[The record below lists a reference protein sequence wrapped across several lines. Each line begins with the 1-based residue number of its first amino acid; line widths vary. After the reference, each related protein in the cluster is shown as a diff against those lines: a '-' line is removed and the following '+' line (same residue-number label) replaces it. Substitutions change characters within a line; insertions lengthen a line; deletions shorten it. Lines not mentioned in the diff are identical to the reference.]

1 MLGLDVFQL
10 RPLSLVDV
18 LPSLKLPVAVNFID
32 VPLAMRGLAGLIV
45 IETRC
50 TFATVRPVDPLTVPN
65 VAVIVAEPRATL
77 VASPRLLIVAT
88 VAWDELHRTEAV
100 RSCVLVSLKV
110 PVAVNCLLV
119 PIAMVGFAG
128 VTASDTNVAVLT
140 VKVAVPVTEPEV
152 ALIVVVPVPTAVA
165 RPKASIDE
173 TLTGDADH
181 VTEVSSCVLPSS
193 KFPTAVN
200 C

>member
-1 MLGLDVFQL
+1 M
-10 RPLSLVDV
+10 
-18 LPSLKLPVAVNFID
+18 
-32 VPLAMRGLAGLIV
+32 
-45 IETRC
+45 
-50 TFATVRPVDPLTVPN
+50 
-65 VAVIVAEPRATL
+65 
-77 VASPRLLIVAT
+77 VAT
-88 VAWDELHRTEAV
+88 DALDELHNAEEVT
-100 RSCVLVSLKV
+100 SCVLLSLKV

-119 PIAMVGFAG
+119 PIAMVEFAG
-128 VTASDTNVAVLT
+128 VTVSDTNVAVLT

-165 RPKASIDE
+165 RPDASMVE

>member
-1 MLGLDVFQL
+1 
-10 RPLSLVDV
+10 
-18 LPSLKLPVAVNFID
+18 
-32 VPLAMRGLAGLIV
+32 
-45 IETRC
+45 
-50 TFATVRPVDPLTVPN
+50 
-65 VAVIVAEPRATL
+65 
-77 VASPRLLIVAT
+77 
-88 VAWDELHRTEAV
+88 
-100 RSCVLVSLKV
+100 VLVSLKV

-119 PIAMVGFAG
+119 PIAMVEFAG

-165 RPKASIDE
+165 RPKASMVEMPI
-173 TLTGDADH
+173 GDDDH
-181 VTEVSSCVLPSS
+181 VTEGSNCVLPSS

>member
-1 MLGLDVFQL
+1 M
-10 RPLSLVDV
+10 
-18 LPSLKLPVAVNFID
+18 
-32 VPLAMRGLAGLIV
+32 
-45 IETRC
+45 
-50 TFATVRPVDPLTVPN
+50 
-65 VAVIVAEPRATL
+65 
-77 VASPRLLIVAT
+77 AT
-88 VAWDELHRTEAV
+88 VALDELHRTEAV

-119 PIAMVGFAG
+119 PIAMVEFAG

-165 RPKASIDE
+165 RPAASMVE
-173 TLTGDADH
+173 TLTGDAAH